1 MISNLIHFIAY
12 SVIELLETIK
22 QKDDQ
27 IERLKN
33 ILAKKKYKIRSLKQ
47 RLIEAKQ
54 NQEPPSRSNMQ
65 SSEQNNE

>member
-1 MISNLIHFIAY
+1 M
-12 SVIELLETIK
+12 IELLETIK

-33 ILAKKKYKIRSLKQ
+33 VLAKKKYKIRSLKQ

-65 SSEQNNE
+65 SSEHS